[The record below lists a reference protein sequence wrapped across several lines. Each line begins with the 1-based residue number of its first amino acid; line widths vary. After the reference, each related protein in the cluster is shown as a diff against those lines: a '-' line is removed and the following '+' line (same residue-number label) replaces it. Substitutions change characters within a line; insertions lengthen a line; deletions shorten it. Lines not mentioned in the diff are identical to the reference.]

1 MICEMLIR
9 DVYKARQGCCEIVD
23 TLLDHE
29 SFNVTDTDLTGSQQI
44 TSAVVV
50 ILDHQRSCTAHYCT
64 ASLSM
69 TNEMM
74 STVNMKYCVSVSLHK
89 LNKLPPAR
97 N

>member
-50 ILDHQRSCTAHYCT
+50 ILDHQLYG
-64 ASLSM
+64 SLLHRVV
-69 TNEMM
+69 
-74 STVNMKYCVSVSLHK
+74 VND
-89 LNKLPPAR
+89 
-97 N
+97 